1 MAKKILLNIFLNIA
15 IITIVLCLFWL
26 FNNKHYPL
34 AIGALFVLAIFIYF
48 KVMLVKS
55 VRSSFKNSQKT
66 PAGKKGSK

>member
-26 FNNKHYPL
+26 FNHKQYPL
-34 AIGALFVLAIFIYF
+34 AAGAIFVLGIFIYF

-55 VRSSFKNSQKT
+55 VRSSLNQNKT
-66 PAGKKGSK
+66 ATPKKQSK